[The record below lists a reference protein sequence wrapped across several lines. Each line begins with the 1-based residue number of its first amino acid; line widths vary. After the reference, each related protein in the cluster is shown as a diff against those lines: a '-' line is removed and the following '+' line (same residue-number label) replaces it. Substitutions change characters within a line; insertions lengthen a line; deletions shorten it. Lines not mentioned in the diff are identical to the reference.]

1 MSDTDL
7 CFATLTETSDRIR
20 KRELSP
26 VELLR
31 AQLERIDARNPTLH
45 AYLNVLADSA
55 LRTAGYHSAPA
66 DRETVAI
73 TFLLA
78 AVELLTPELSQ
89 AGRARLFLRDE

>member
-1 MSDTDL
+1 MTPE
-7 CFATLTETSDRIR
+7 AIEQLTSR
-20 KRELSP
+20 K
-26 VELLR
+26 
-31 AQLERIDARNPTLH
+31 
-45 AYLNVLADSA
+45 LALIA

>member
-1 MSDTDL
+1 VVQGEKMTPE
-7 CFATLTETSDRIR
+7 AIEQLTAR
-20 KRELSP
+20 K
-26 VELLR
+26 
-31 AQLERIDARNPTLH
+31 
-45 AYLNVLADSA
+45 LADSA